1 MKQLLEKVHPEWQAI
16 LENALSCVD
25 ANYLLALK
33 HEPDWLP
40 GFDQMLAAF
49 AQPLSSTNYILLGES
64 PYPRPQ
70 SANGY
75 AFWDAAVKPLW
86 SASGFSKEVNRATS
100 LRNFLKMLLLARGDL
115 STDFSQPAIAVL
127 DKSSYW
133 QTADEFFTAMLS
145 QGFLLLNASLV
156 FAEDKVRYHAQQWQP
171 FVQSLFKQLAV
182 TKPSIKLVLFGKI
195 AAAVPDAHLFPCV
208 LAEHPYNLTFI
219 TNPVVLDF
227 FKPMDLLSNHA

>member
-1 MKQLLEKVHPEWQAI
+1 LKQLVEQVHPEWQEI
-16 LENALSCVD
+16 LENALVGVNSD
-25 ANYLLALK
+25 YLQGIK
-33 HEPDWLP
+33 QQTDWLP
-40 GFDQMLAAF
+40 GSANLLAAF
-49 AQPLSSTNYILLGES
+49 QQPLSSVRYILLGES

-75 AFWDAAVKPLW
+75 AFWDASVQALW

-100 LRNFLKMLLLARGDL
+100 LRNFFKMLLLARGDL
-115 STDFSQPAIAVL
+115 DTNFSQPAIATL

-133 QTADEFFTAMLS
+133 QTADAFFAAMLS

-156 FAEDKVRYHAQQWQP
+156 YEEDKIRYHAQQWQP
-171 FVQSLFKQLAV
+171 FIHSLFKQLAIS
-182 TKPSIKLVLFGKI
+182 KPSLKLILFGRI

-227 FKPMDLLSNHA
+227 FKPMDLLSNHV